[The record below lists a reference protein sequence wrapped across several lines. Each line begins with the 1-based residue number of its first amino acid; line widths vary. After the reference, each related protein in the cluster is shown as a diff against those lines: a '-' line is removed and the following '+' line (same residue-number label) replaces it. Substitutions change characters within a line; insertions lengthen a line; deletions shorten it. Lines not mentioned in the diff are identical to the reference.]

1 MIGDVLYSNAER
13 VRNLTPTEVWLF
25 IVARVLV
32 GFGAGALLVR
42 YFPQIIGP
50 IALPVLVIGL
60 IPFAVAARGLSR
72 TRSN

>member
-60 IPFAVAARGLSR
+60 ILFAVAARGLSR